1 MTEHVEKYT
10 NKAIEI
16 IADYIQRTNKKN
28 EQLQEAKVRLDKKI
42 ALFADD
48 ENCNTNRLMA
58 VFLPSMTSHTRD
70 CFFEEIARAL
80 DRLESVETNHRMGG
94 RMLYTIKEWSS

>member
-16 IADYIQRTNKKN
+16 IADYIQRTTKKN

-48 ENCNTNRLMA
+48 ENCNTNRLMS
-58 VFLPSMTSHTRD
+58 VFLPAMTSHTRD
-70 CFFEEIARAL
+70 GFFEEIAAAL
-80 DRLESVETNHRMGG
+80 EGANQ
-94 RMLYTIKEWSS
+94 